1 MGVAHRWPE
10 IARTYAEVNQ
20 LFGDIVKVTPSSKV
34 VGDMALFLFTR
45 GIRPADV
52 VNLAPGETPF
62 PESVI
67 DMLSGGLGWPE
78 GGWPEQTWRAW
89 CSARSAQAEARRSTT
104 AAVAAPGKTCRRL
117 AGSLRQ
123 APRRLAKAQ
132 AASRATTNSTRT

>member
-1 MGVAHRWPE
+1 SASLGISHRWPE

-34 VGDMALFLFTR
+34 VGDMALFLFSR

-52 VNLAPGETPF
+52 VNLPPGETPF

-78 GGWPEQTWRAW
+78 GGWPAGVSLAVLGEKRHA
-89 CSARSAQAEARRSTT
+89 
-104 AAVAAPGKTCRRL
+104 AAVAAYK
-117 AGSLRQ
+117 ASLRSGGMASVPSAKKKP
-123 APRRLAKAQ
+123 APSAKIE
-132 AASRATTNSTRT
+132 